1 MKRLI
6 SFAIRNRTLLLVLA
20 VVAVIAAIVI
30 AGGAPDIFSP

>member
-6 SFAIRNRTLLLVLA
+6 SFAMRNRTLLVILA
-20 VVAVIAAIVI
+20 VVAVIAVIVI